1 MSFSFNA
8 ASVPVTET
16 SFSPIP
22 AANYNVKVTEAI
34 MRPLKSGKG
43 RALAL
48 TIEVLDGQFSR
59 RKLWSNLNVE
69 HESVETRGYAQK
81 DLASLM
87 RAINVPNVDEH
98 TLHMLCNK
106 PLRVR
111 VTIKKDDT
119 YGEKNEIKGFEA
131 IAQGAAMPSAAP
143 SMPAANA
150 APAAPVAPWAK
161 QAA

>member
-1 MSFSFNA
+1 MAPSIH
-8 ASVPVTET
+8 VPVVPVMDQLLGRDDPFNG
-16 SFSPIP
+16 FS
-22 AANYNVKVTEAI
+22 V
-34 MRPLKSGKG
+34 
-43 RALAL
+43 L
-48 TIEVLDGQFSR
+48 TIEVLDGQFAR

-119 YGEKNEIKGFEA
+119 YGDKNEIKGFEA
-131 IAQGAAMPSAAP
+131 IAQGAAMPTAP

>member
-8 ASVPVTET
+8 ASVPATDT

-22 AANYNVKVTEAI
+22 AANYNVKITEAA

-48 TIEVLDGQFSR
+48 TIEVLDGQFAR

-87 RAINVPNVDEH
+87 RAINVQNLEEH
-98 TLHMLCNK
+98 ALHMLCNK

-111 VTIKKDDT
+111 VVIKQDAT
-119 YGEKNEIKGFEA
+119 YGDKNEIKGFEA
-131 IAQGAAMPSAAP
+131 IAQGSVIPTSAPTA
-143 SMPAANA
+143 PAANS

-161 QAA
+161 AA